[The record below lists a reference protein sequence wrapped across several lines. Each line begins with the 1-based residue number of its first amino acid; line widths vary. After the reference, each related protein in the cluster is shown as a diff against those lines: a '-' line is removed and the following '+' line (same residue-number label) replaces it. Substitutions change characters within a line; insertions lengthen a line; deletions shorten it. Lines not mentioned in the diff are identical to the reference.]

1 MYKNFSYIFGLG
13 ALLLLAACD
22 NGDKK
27 ATDGNQKAAE
37 PQKLIHIQKEE
48 TKPVKEISSKDQ
60 TKSETK
66 ENDIYADIN
75 KPIESDVSSS
85 EIKSNVETDNIVHTE
100 ELKTEEDIAVP
111 PQNEEPVANTESVEE
126 DTAVP
131 PQNEEPVANTESA
144 NETTVNPMSESNAE
158 KETQEESPKIEDVQA
173 TDTVNS
179 EEAPKVENA
188 QLSDTVSNEESP
200 KIEDVQPTDVSNTVE
215 PSVTEE
221 VPAPAV
227 SDENT
232 EISDKIPELPAE
244 PDASVISEEPAE
256 EKSSEEVN
264 LNSEPTPVSEETS
277 PQEAVVV
284 EN

>member
-27 ATDGNQKAAE
+27 ATDGKQKAAE

-75 KPIESDVSSS
+75 KPIESDVSNS
-85 EIKSNVETDNIVHTE
+85 EIKSNVEADNIVHTE
-100 ELKTEEDIAVP
+100 ELKAEEDI
-111 PQNEEPVANTESVEE
+111 
-126 DTAVP
+126 AVP